1 MSKKLAELL
10 LKDRIITPAQFQE
23 SESAAQNGKDHVRHL
38 IERGIVAEPKLLYYL
53 SKKFGLPSINLD
65 KFEINPHVLKMV
77 SPDLVKRTRAIPI
90 QANKDTLVVA
100 ICDPTAISGIEDIK
114 FNLKMNVEPLLT
126 SYSSFE
132 RILQKHYG
140 GGAFLDAAFESIK
153 KEAGQAKKT
162 TGADDNG
169 IQVELVEVHDM
180 DEATS
185 AQDGPVITLVNG
197 ILSECVR
204 LGASDIH
211 VEPYERSFRVRM
223 RLDGTLREVTQIPK
237 EMRRS
242 VVARIKI
249 MSRMD
254 IAESRIPQDGRIKLR
269 LGGSDVDFR
278 VNTIPTLFGEK
289 VVLRMLNQSAQTLD
303 LKRLGF
309 EPDQLKAFRKGIA
322 AASGMVL
329 VTGPTG
335 SGKTT
340 TLYSALTELNQITD
354 NVSTVEDPVEYNLA
368 GINQTQVHKDIGL
381 TFASV
386 LRALLRQDPDV
397 ILIGEIRDYETA
409 EVGIQAAL
417 TGHLVLSTLHTNDAP
432 STIIRLMNMGV
443 EPFLVTASV
452 NTIVAQRLLRKICS
466 DCKREAETPADQLQT
481 HGLQKTYR
489 GGGCVKCGQT
499 GYRGRV
505 AIYEIMDFST
515 KLKEAVLRGVTAI
528 ELKQMAIQ
536 EGMRSLRMAA
546 LAKVQDGTVSLEEA
560 LSMTMET

>member
-10 LKDRIITPAQFQE
+10 LKDRIISPAQFQE
-23 SESAAQNGKDHVRHL
+23 SESAAQSGKDPMRYL
-38 IERGIVAEPKLLYYL
+38 IEKGVVAEPKLLYYL

-65 KFEINPHVLKMV
+65 KFEINPNVIRMV
-77 SPDLVKRTRAIPI
+77 SPELVKRTRAIPI

-100 ICDPTAISGIEDIK
+100 ICDPTAIGSLEDLK
-114 FNLKMNVEPLLT
+114 FNLKLNVEPLLT
-126 SYSSFE
+126 SYSSFD

-140 GGAFLDAAFESIK
+140 GAAFLDAAFESFK
-153 KEAGQAKKT
+153 KESIQAKK
-162 TGADDNG
+162 ANHQEG

-197 ILSECVR
+197 LLSECVR
-204 LGASDIH
+204 LSASDIH

-237 EMRRS
+237 EMRRA

-269 LGGSDVDFR
+269 IAGTDVDFR

-289 VVLRMLNQSAQTLD
+289 VVMRMLNQSSQTLD

-309 EPDQLKAFRKGIA
+309 EPEQLKMFRKGIA

-340 TLYSALTELNQITD
+340 TLYSALTELNQVTD
-354 NVSTVEDPVEYNLA
+354 NVSTVEDPVEYNLV

-452 NTIVAQRLLRKICS
+452 NTIVAQRLIRKICS
-466 DCKREAETPADQLQT
+466 DCKQEAPTPKEELDQL
-481 HGLQKTYR
+481 GLQKTYK
-489 GGGCVKCGQT
+489 GAGCSRCNQS
-499 GYRGRV
+499 GYKGRV

-528 ELKQMAIQ
+528 ELKQMAVQ
-536 EGMRSLRMAA
+536 DGMKSLRMAA
-546 LAKVQDGTVSLEEA
+546 LSKVQEGLTTLEEA
-560 LSMTMET
+560 LSMTMEN